1 MNHQRKNFIF
11 QVNIFSAFDFYKTEY
26 SVNVNYYS
34 DEDKNK
40 QESNIEHESVNM
52 KIRKGQQ
59 KYTVNAE

>member
-11 QVNIFSAFDFYKTEY
+11 QVHFFSAFDFYKTEY

-40 QESNIEHESVNM
+40 QESNIEHESV
-52 KIRKGQQ
+52 I
-59 KYTVNAE
+59 